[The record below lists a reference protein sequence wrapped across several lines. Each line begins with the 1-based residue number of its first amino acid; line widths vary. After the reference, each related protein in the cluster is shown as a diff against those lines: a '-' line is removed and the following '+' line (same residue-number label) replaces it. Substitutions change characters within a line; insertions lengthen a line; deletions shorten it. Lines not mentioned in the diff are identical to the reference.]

1 MQVATKHDAE
11 RAITGALT
19 WWREAGVD
27 CAFSDEA
34 LPWLAE
40 EEPEAAQ
47 QVGTETVRKQPVAPP
62 PPPVELPKIGGDR
75 AAWPQDLAAFDA
87 WWMNEP
93 SFDTG
98 LRIPPRGPAS
108 AKLMV
113 LVEQPEGQDS
123 GSLLSGP
130 QGKLLAGILQAMD
143 IAHDEVRL
151 AAVLPCF
158 TPSPDWQTLSA
169 SGIGDLL
176 LHHLQISAPQRLIV
190 FGSNIPPLLGHDPAQ
205 SPANLPD
212 FNHEGRIIPL
222 LADRSLDAL
231 TRAKAKS
238 AFWQRW
244 LEWSGT

>member
-1 MQVATKHDAE
+1 M
-11 RAITGALT
+11 
-19 WWREAGVD
+19 D
-27 CAFSDEA
+27 CAFNDEPQ
-34 LPWLAE
+34 PWLAE
-40 EEPEAAQ
+40 EEPEQVPQTGAAPLA
-47 QVGTETVRKQPVAPP
+47 RQPIAS
-62 PPPVELPKIGGDR
+62 PPVELPKIGGDK

-93 SFDTG
+93 SLDTG

-113 LVEQPEGQDS
+113 LVEQPEAQDS
-123 GSLLSGP
+123 ASLLSGP
-130 QGKLLAGILQAMD
+130 QGKLLSGILQAMD
-143 IAHDEVRL
+143 IAQDEVRF

-244 LEWSGT
+244 LDWSGT

>member
-1 MQVATKHDAE
+1 MQASTNLSAK
-11 RAITGALT
+11 RAIAGALD

-27 CAFSDEA
+27 CAFSDEPE
-34 LPWLAE
+34 PWLAE
-40 EEPEAAQ
+40 EEPEQAKQTSAAPLA
-47 QVGTETVRKQPVAPP
+47 RQPVAL
-62 PPPVELPKIGGDR
+62 PPPVELPKFGGDK

-87 WWMNEP
+87 WWMSEP
-93 SFDTG
+93 SLDTG
-98 LRIPPRGPAS
+98 LRIPPRGPPG

-113 LVEQPEGQDS
+113 LVEQPEAQDS
-123 GSLLSGP
+123 ESLLSGP
-130 QGKLLAGILQAMD
+130 QGKLLSAMLQAMG
-143 IAHDEVRL
+143 IAQDEVRL
-151 AAVLPCF
+151 ASVLPCF
-158 TPSPDWQTLSA
+158 TPSPDWQPLGA
-169 SGIGDLL
+169 SGIADLL

-205 SPANLPD
+205 SPANLPN

-244 LEWSGT
+244 LDWSGT

>member
-1 MQVATKHDAE
+1 MQAPTNLDAK
-11 RAITGALT
+11 RAITGALD

-34 LPWLAE
+34 LPWLAG
-40 EEPEAAQ
+40 EEPEQAAQ
-47 QVGTETVRKQPVAPP
+47 TGATPLGIQSVAPP
-62 PPPVELPKIGGDR
+62 PPIEMPKIGGDK

-87 WWMNEP
+87 WWMDEP
-93 SFDTG
+93 SLDTG
-98 LRIPPRGPAS
+98 LRIPPRGPAQ

-113 LVEQPEGQDS
+113 LVEQPEAQDS
-123 GSLLSGP
+123 ASLLSGP
-130 QGKLLAGILQAMD
+130 QGKLLSAMLQAMG
-143 IAHDEVRL
+143 IAQDEVRI
-151 AAVLPCF
+151 AAVLPCC

-176 LHHLQISAPQRLIV
+176 LHHLQISAPQRLII

-244 LEWSGT
+244 LDWSGK

>member
-1 MQVATKHDAE
+1 MLAATKHGAE
-11 RAITGALT
+11 RAIAGALD

-40 EEPEAAQ
+40 VELEEVSQTGAAPLA
-47 QVGTETVRKQPVAPP
+47 KQPVA
-62 PPPVELPKIGGDR
+62 PPPVELPKIGGDK
-75 AAWPQDLAAFDA
+75 ATWPQDLAAFA
-87 WWMNEP
+87 TWWMTEP
-93 SFDTG
+93 SLEAG
-98 LRIPPRGPAS
+98 QRIPPRGPAG

-113 LVEQPEGQDS
+113 LVEQPEAQDS
-123 GSLLSGP
+123 ASLLSGP
-130 QGKLLAGILQAMD
+130 QGKLLCAMLQAMGM
-143 IAHDEVRL
+143 AQDEVRF
-151 AAVLPCF
+151 AAVLPSHM
-158 TPSPDWQTLSA
+158 PSPDWPMLSV
-169 SGIGDLL
+169 SGISELL

-205 SPANLPD
+205 SPANLPE

-244 LEWSGT
+244 LDWSGT